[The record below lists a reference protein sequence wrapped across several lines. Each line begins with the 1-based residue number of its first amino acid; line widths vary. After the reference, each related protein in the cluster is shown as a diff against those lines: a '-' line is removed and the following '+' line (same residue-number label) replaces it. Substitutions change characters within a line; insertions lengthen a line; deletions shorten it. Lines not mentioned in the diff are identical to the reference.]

1 MKKRIFT
8 AALTAVF
15 LFGAFG
21 TITVYA
27 GGNPY
32 EPYAKGG
39 VTDEVYANST
49 ADTPPPI
56 IPEEPINEAQ
66 PEHAPLTPDG
76 TGTVI
81 DNVTNENGIEFF
93 TITSAAGNVFFLI
106 IDRHRDSENVY
117 FLNAVTER
125 DLMALAE
132 ESDEDWVIS
141 TTPPPIIPETAP
153 TAPPVEA
160 EPDPIPEPEEENGG
174 GMGIFVVIV
183 ILVLGG
189 GAAGYYFKIY
199 KPKQDGAADD
209 FDYEDDYSDETDPY
223 AEDSDDWDIDE
234 GDSDK
239 GGE

>member
-1 MKKRIFT
+1 MKTRIFA

-15 LFGAFG
+15 LFSVFG

-27 GGNPY
+27 GGSPY

-39 VTDEVYANST
+39 TTDEVYTNST

-56 IPEEPINEAQ
+56 IPEESQ
-66 PEHAPLTPDG
+66 PERNPLTPDG
-76 TGTVI
+76 TGTVV

-106 IDRHRDSENVY
+106 IDRHRDNENVY

-141 TTPPPIIPETAP
+141 TSPPPIIPETAP
-153 TAPPVEA
+153 TTPPIEA
-160 EPDPIPEPEEENGG
+160 EPDPIPEPEEESG
-174 GMGIFVVIV
+174 GMGIFVVVV

-209 FDYEDDYSDETDPY
+209 FDYEDDYSDEADPY
-223 AEDSDDWDIDE
+223 SEDSDDWDIDE